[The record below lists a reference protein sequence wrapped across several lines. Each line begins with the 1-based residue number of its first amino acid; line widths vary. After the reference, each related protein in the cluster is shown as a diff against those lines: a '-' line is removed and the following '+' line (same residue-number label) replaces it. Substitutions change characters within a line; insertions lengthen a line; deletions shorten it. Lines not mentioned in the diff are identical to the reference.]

1 MSGYLLQPL
10 QLLLGHQDF
19 LKEWIVPMLAA
30 ASFCKYN
37 RITANARLF
46 RPATII
52 GMLVY
57 PSLDEVLGANDDSS
71 YGPLCDALKGFLFAG
86 PKFVNYIN

>member
-1 MSGYLLQPL
+1 MR
-10 QLLLGHQDF
+10 DF
-19 LKEWIVPMLAA
+19 
-30 ASFCKYN
+30 
-37 RITANARLF
+37 F

-71 YGPLCDALKGFLFAG
+71 YGPLFDALKGFMFAE
-86 PKFVNYIN
+86 PKFVNYIS